1 MLRPVSCLP
10 LVCTLLL
17 STASARA
24 ADRPASDADAL
35 AATIDQ
41 RLAER
46 WAAAHV
52 EPAPPADDAEFLRRV
67 SLSLVGKI
75 PSVAAAR
82 DFLSDTRPD
91 KRRRLV
97 ERLLNSP
104 EYVSHLTNVW
114 RAILLPDQATED
126 PGLRASFEGWLR
138 ARLQANVGYDHM
150 VREILTAGSA
160 QGRGQV
166 IQFAGQQIQASPL
179 AFYVVNE
186 NKPENLAGS
195 TARLFLGVRLEC
207 AQCHKHPFAKWSQ
220 EQFWEYAAFFGAT
233 PRNPKPPTISIP
245 KKGTVVQAR
254 FPDGTQPRWDGVRDP
269 RAAVADWMVAPNN
282 PYFARAT
289 VNRLWAHFFGV
300 GLVEPVDDLTQET
313 AKNALLD
320 ELAVSFRE
328 HQYDLKFLIRAI
340 VSSRAY
346 GLSSRRTHPGQDE
359 PQLFA
364 RMPIRGLGPEQV
376 FDSLVEATRDEE
388 ATGARAQFLKRFTNP
403 TDRPTEVQTSMLQA
417 LALMN
422 GQVIADATSLER
434 SATLQAVAE
443 APFLDTAGR
452 IEALYLAALTRKP
465 RPGESARLVKYVES
479 GGPSGDSKQ
488 ALADVFWALLNSSEF
503 LFNH

>member
-1 MLRPVSCLP
+1 MLRPASYLP
-10 LVCTLLL
+10 LLCTLLL
-17 STASARA
+17 STASAQA
-24 ADRPASDADAL
+24 ADRPGSDADAL

-114 RAILLPDQATED
+114 RAILLPEQATED
-126 PGLRASFEGWLR
+126 PGLRDSFQGWLR
-138 ARLQANVGYDHM
+138 ARLQANTGYDRM
-150 VREILTAGSA
+150 VREILTASV
-160 QGRGQV
+160 QERGQV
-166 IQFAGQQIQASPL
+166 VQFAGGPIQPSPL
-179 AFYVVNE
+179 AFTLANE

-233 PRNPKPPTISIP
+233 PRNPKPPTIPIP

-269 RAAVADWMVAPNN
+269 RAAVADWIVALNN

-346 GLSSRRTHPGQDE
+346 GLSSRRTHPGQDD

-364 RMPIRGLGPEQV
+364 RMPIRGLGPEQI
-376 FDSLVEATRDEE
+376 FDSLVEATRYEE

-422 GQVIADATSLER
+422 GQVIADTTSLER

-465 RPGESARLVKYVES
+465 RPAESARLVKYVET
-479 GGPSGDSKQ
+479 GGPSGDPKQ